1 MTKNF
6 THERSLHVKRYLVL
20 VLAVLMATVLLAAGC
35 GGGGTSISGKYI
47 YKAAPAGQGPVLDFK
62 SNGTV
67 AISVPAQVNPQTNQP
82 TPAQNL
88 NWYYET
94 SSDLVKMW
102 KTKGSTTSS
111 APTDFLLIYK
121 DTLVDGQGQVMVKQG
136 TATAPSPATSP
147 SPTSPTPSTTP

>member
-6 THERSLHVKRYLVL
+6 THERSLHVKRSFVL

-94 SSDLVKMW
+94 VPCVISHIPASCDKRQLSAWLSQWLTFIVLYLVV
-102 KTKGSTTSS
+102 G
-111 APTDFLLIYK
+111 LRN
-121 DTLVDGQGQVMVKQG
+121 GRRE
-136 TATAPSPATSP
+136 
-147 SPTSPTPSTTP
+147 